1 MEKMSPEKTGH
12 VTRRMGLGANIYNNS
27 HALDTTAKEA
37 VDSADKF
44 MFRDKKAMEF
54 VGLLNR
60 MAKAA
65 GYRITEK
72 IVFTDLRTGKEYK

>member
-1 MEKMSPEKTGH
+1 
-12 VTRRMGLGANIYNNS
+12 
-27 HALDTTAKEA
+27 
-37 VDSADKF
+37 

-54 VGLLNR
+54 VGLLNK

-72 IVFTDLRTGKEYK
+72 IVFTDLRTGKEYR